1 MFVILSV
8 PADGHG
14 ATGRV
19 RNTGWLVKGGPF
31 ESLRVSGDGAWPALR
46 MTKRVADTISTV

>member
-8 PADGHG
+8 PAGGH

-31 ESLRVSGDGAWPALR
+31 ESLRVSGDGARSALR
-46 MTKRVADTISTV
+46 MTKRRADTISTV